1 MAGFGRPNYFRFVI
15 AAGLGTQNNFSFAN
29 ATGFRVPSS
38 FLFASPGGS
47 RTPNSFPFADNLLAA
62 AQNKCLITVAA
73 GSGGAKQFPNPK
85 GNPPM
90 PNAGS
95 LSAIAVGHLT
105 QTVDSERAAGDR
117 FKLPE
122 FLRANLDEKL
132 AALEASDSHTALTE
146 SDRTGGSSKAREA
159 LDQMETLLRDG
170 YNGIKA
176 IRSAT
181 ISDGERMGV
190 FTTYGW
196 VGGKLGTFND
206 ARIIGLARLAVR
218 EDVGITNPEW
228 LYDPELVQAIKDQLA
243 IFDGI

>member
-1 MAGFGRPNYFRFVI
+1 
-15 AAGLGTQNNFSFAN
+15 
-29 ATGFRVPSS
+29 
-38 FLFASPGGS
+38 
-47 RTPNSFPFADNLLAA
+47 
-62 AQNKCLITVAA
+62 
-73 GSGGAKQFPNPK
+73 
-85 GNPPM
+85 M

-176 IRSAT
+176 IRSST
-181 ISDGERMGV
+181 ISDGNTKIDVAG
-190 FTTYGW
+190 TTVAGEQDRA
-196 VGGKLGTFND
+196 D
-206 ARIIGLARLAVR
+206 AGNNVP
-218 EDVGITNPEW
+218 V
-228 LYDPELVQAIKDQLA
+228 
-243 IFDGI
+243 